1 MKYFS
6 FFTLLLLH
14 PTIANAA
21 GDVFFSLRNT
31 NFIVSLAFILFIGI
45 LLYLKVPSLIGGL
58 LDKRAEGIKADLE
71 EARKLRDEAQTILAS
86 YERKQ
91 QEIGEQAERIIVSAK
106 EQAEATAIQAKED
119 LQKSIDR
126 KILAAEEQLASS
138 EAAAISQ
145 IKEKAISIAIEAAA
159 EAIREHTKESDRDN
173 YLEKSI
179 EEVAKKVH

>member
-6 FFTLLLLH
+6 LFTFLLLH
-14 PTIANAA
+14 PMIANAA

-45 LLYLKVPSLIGGL
+45 LLYLKIPSLIGGL

-91 QEIGEQAERIIVSAK
+91 QVIREQAERIIVSAK

-126 KILAAEEQLASS
+126 KILAQ
-138 EAAAISQ
+138 
-145 IKEKAISIAIEAAA
+145 KE
-159 EAIREHTKESDRDN
+159 
-173 YLEKSI
+173 L
-179 EEVAKKVH
+179 

>member
-91 QEIGEQAERIIVSAK
+91 QEIGEQAERIILSAK

-126 KILAAEEQLASS
+126 KI
-138 EAAAISQ
+138 
-145 IKEKAISIAIEAAA
+145 
-159 EAIREHTKESDRDN
+159 
-173 YLEKSI
+173 
-179 EEVAKKVH
+179 